1 IEDNSVEVLSVMDNK
16 LPISYPNE
24 PLCEDRG
31 NFCANID
38 QRPWGE
44 ARNIIHFLLF
54 HADLIKEIKRLH
66 SEEARTVVQ
75 NLSGAFLGPLEDDV
89 GSFGISGKMAIFCR
103 GNFGGDLGNATLEFL
118 AGVRPSPENEN
129 LHADPKKK
137 NSANGS
143 CEKEKMGTFLTPRID
158 KKRKERFP
166 GSMKN
171 ARCFCNMET
180 SFP

>member
-75 NLSGAFLGPLEDDV
+75 NLSGAFRGPLEDDV
-89 GSFGISGKMAIFCR
+89 GSFGISGK
-103 GNFGGDLGNATLEFL
+103 
-118 AGVRPSPENEN
+118 
-129 LHADPKKK
+129 
-137 NSANGS
+137 
-143 CEKEKMGTFLTPRID
+143 KEKMGTFLTPRID

-171 ARCFCNMET
+171 ARCFWNMET